1 MSSQSWELLVKIE
14 RSEANDRLSCGEC
27 FAIMELLAEGAELGI
42 NQKRLERLTRR
53 HLSRC
58 RIAASSS
65 GNVSG
70 SWQSYQMTSLIKK
83 RPDHKVIG
91 QVEFAQRLSGFW
103 IAFR

>member
-58 RIAASSS
+58 
-65 GNVSG
+65 
-70 SWQSYQMTSLIKK
+70 
-83 RPDHKVIG
+83 PDCRE
-91 QVEFAQRLSGFW
+91 QLWERLRELAKLSDDKPDKETT
-103 IAFR
+103 